1 MVDTIRL
8 VSGDSKPDITLVLT
22 DQSTNLALDLT
33 AVTTTVNVKFR
44 QAGSTTL
51 ISTIS
56 CIKTDAINGIVSFD
70 FSGGALTDLAA
81 GMYEG
86 EIEIDYDGATH
97 TVFDVLKF
105 RVRDDF

>member
-22 DQSTNLALDLT
+22 DQSTNLALDL
-33 AVTTTVNVKFR
+33 AAATTTVNIKFR

-56 CIKTDAINGIVSFD
+56 CIKTDAANGIVSFD
-70 FSGGALTDLAA
+70 FSGGALTDLTA

-97 TVFDVLKF
+97 TVYDVLKF